1 MPPPQKNSLGL
12 FGLTIFTIVSLALGA
27 YYRFPSLGERPMH
40 TDEAILAIKSAEFQ
54 ETGHFKYDPSDFHG
68 PGLHDVTLVWSK
80 LAGWGHSST
89 WTETQLRTVT
99 VICGLLLLLSTLLLR
114 DALGRLGTGLAML
127 LISISPMMVYYSRYF
142 IMEVP
147 LVLFITLSIA
157 AMWRYSQ
164 GGGRWWLVLAGLA
177 LGMQHATKETFAINV
192 VAAMIG
198 FIVAKTMVGNFSP
211 RRGGF
216 DIGPQRGRAVRPW
229 LWVIVVAI
237 ITSIAIYSGG
247 FKDWQAV
254 KDSAT
259 TYLSYLQRSTGSGH
273 EKPWHYYFTLIFWRK
288 DGLIWSEAMIGGL
301 GIVGMLYAFVGNHM
315 KNAPR
320 QAFLIFL
327 SVYTFILFTIYS
339 FLAYKTP
346 WSILSA
352 QHALTLLA
360 GVGAAI
366 IGRALKV
373 EWSFSPLKFLVNV
386 FIYMAVIIIVHTIIS
401 FFNPSWS
408 TYTDRIL
415 LGIFVSD
422 ALISALTKRFSR
434 AFKISFFLGMYHLIA
449 QTNIAIHLYA
459 ADSRNPYVYS
469 HTSSNLLTLLPKVRE
484 LQKIAPDDSFNV
496 LVINR
501 DAGWPLPWY
510 WRDIK
515 TVHYTTT
522 IPETIDARVIV
533 AELDMQPA
541 LEAKF
546 AGKTYTMQGPFGLRP
561 GVMLNLWVEQS
572 LWDRFTLRKQQEA
585 TAK

>member
-1 MPPPQKNSLGL
+1 MPPPQKQTLGL
-12 FGLTIFTIVSLALGA
+12 IGLTIFTIVSLAVGA
-27 YYRFPSLGERPMH
+27 YYRLPLLGERPMH
-40 TDEAILAIKSAEFQ
+40 TDEAILAMKSADFQ
-54 ETGHFKYDPSDFHG
+54 RTGHFQYDPKDFHG

-80 LAGWGHSST
+80 LAGWGDSST
-89 WTETQLRTVT
+89 WTEAQLRTVT
-99 VICGLLLLLSTLLLR
+99 VVCGLLLLLVTLLLR

-147 LVLFITLSIA
+147 FVLFITLTLA
-157 AMWRYSQ
+157 ALWRYSQ
-164 GGGRWWLVLAGLA
+164 SGGRWWLVLAGFT
-177 LGMQHATKETFAINV
+177 LGMQHVTKETFAINV
-192 VAAMIG
+192 AAALIG
-198 FIVAKTMVGNFSP
+198 FVVAKTMLGNFSP
-211 RRGGF
+211 RRNNF
-216 DIGPQRGRAVRPW
+216 EIGPSRGRAARPW
-229 LWVIVVAI
+229 LWVIFIALL
-237 ITSIAIYSGG
+237 TSVAIYSGG

-254 KDSAT
+254 MDSAT
-259 TYLSYLQRSTGSGH
+259 TYLNYFERSGGSGH
-273 EKPWHYYFTLIFWRK
+273 EKPWHYYLTLIFWRK

-301 GIVGMLYAFVGNHM
+301 GIVGIVHAFTGNHM
-315 KNAPR
+315 KNPTR
-320 QAFLIFL
+320 QVFLVFL
-327 SVYTFILFTIYS
+327 SVYTVVLFAIYS

-352 QHALTLLA
+352 QYALTLLA
-360 GVGAAI
+360 GVGAAAI
-366 IGRALKV
+366 A
-373 EWSFSPLKFLVNV
+373 ES
-386 FIYMAVIIIVHTIIS
+386 
-401 FFNPSWS
+401 
-408 TYTDRIL
+408 
-415 LGIFVSD
+415 
-422 ALISALTKRFSR
+422 LTGNFSR
-434 AFKISFFLGMYHLIA
+434 LVFKIAFGFGLYHLIA

-469 HTSSNLLTLLPKVRE
+469 HTSSNLLNLLPKVRE

-515 TVHYTTT
+515 TVRYTTT
-522 IPETIDARVIV
+522 IPETIDARVII

-572 LWDRFTLRKQQEA
+572 LWDRYTLRKQQEA